1 VVLRLSSSGTLT
13 LSNAGHLAPY
23 HNGIELATEAALPL
37 GITADTEFPEQTL
50 QLVPGDLLTLITDG
64 VPEATQHR
72 ELFGFERT
80 AALSIQPAHVIA
92 NTAIGF
98 GQADD
103 ITVLSVAFQA

>member
-1 VVLRLSSSGTLT
+1 LT

-23 HNGIELATEAALPL
+23 RNGIELATEAALPL
-37 GITADTEFPEQTL
+37 GITVDAEFPEQTL
-50 QLVPGDLLTLITDG
+50 QLVAGDLLTLVTDG

-80 AALSIQPAHVIA
+80 AALSTQPAHVIA

-98 GQADD
+98 GQTDD

>member
-1 VVLRLSSSGTLT
+1 MD
-13 LSNAGHLAPY
+13 A
-23 HNGIELATEAALPL
+23 
-37 GITADTEFPEQTL
+37 EFPEQTL
-50 QLVPGDLLTLITDG
+50 QLVAGDLLTLVTDG

-80 AALSIQPAHVIA
+80 AALSTQPAHVIA

-98 GQADD
+98 GQTDD

>member
-1 VVLRLSSSGTLT
+1 MTSSNLKRVALRLRRTGAQAIPTVIAVVVL
-13 LSNAGHLAPY
+13 NF
-23 HNGIELATEAALPL
+23 AL
-37 GITADTEFPEQTL
+37 L

-80 AALSIQPAHVIA
+80 AALSTQPAHVIA